1 MILTNLSI
9 GLFGLSIIFLILDK
23 IVHVDAISRI
33 NAAIADWA
41 ASALADVNRGQT
53 GSLVVIFGIL
63 GAIAL
68 AYFLLGP
75 VDECLSTRF
84 SNVTAPA
91 WTSLAEIP
99 NDFTIPV
106 TPNLFC
112 RFVLQVENFAGN
124 VPVYITFR
132 YWPVVLAAIG
142 LVLLTIVASGLFV
155 ICRWFPAGLWG
166 FIGIMIEG
174 VGLFY

>member
-1 MILTNLSI
+1 LNLTNLSI
-9 GLFGLSIIFLILDK
+9 GLFGLSVLFLFLDK

-41 ASALADVNRGQT
+41 ASALADINRGQT
-53 GSLVVIFGIL
+53 GTLVAVFGIL

-68 AYFLLGP
+68 AYFFLEP
-75 VDECLSTRF
+75 VDECLSTRL
-84 SNVTAPA
+84 SNVVAPT
-91 WTSLAEIP
+91 WSKITEFP
-99 NDFTIPV
+99 NSFTIPV

-112 RFVLQVENFAGN
+112 RFVLQLGDFAGN
-124 VPVYITFR
+124 VPLIMVSR

-142 LVLLTIVASGLFV
+142 LVFLTLVASALYV

-166 FIGIMIEG
+166 FIGIMIEFI
-174 VGLFY
+174 GLFY